1 MTIGRFK
8 FVIWVHDLDK
18 DFKSL
23 KDMCEKYE
31 WSYYHAN
38 HEITPTTGKHHLD
51 GYYEYPTQRKWTT
64 ENKKFVKVFGTGY
77 GNLQQASG
85 TAGENDDYSEKE
97 GRERQTSGTPAQGQ
111 GFRGDIMQ
119 IKNDILAGKVTV
131 DQVAVDDPIKFH
143 QYGRTLSK
151 IEDLALRKQ
160 FRSWMTTCEWIYGP
174 TGTGKSARAFEG
186 YNPDTH
192 YLWKDDKGWQD
203 GYVGQPIVI
212 MNDFRGEIPY
222 NSLLQLIDRYPHFV
236 SRRGRE
242 PAPFLA
248 KHVII
253 TSSLSPD
260 QVYHRRLEQDSIEQL
275 LRRIKVTYSGG

>member
-1 MTIGRFK
+1 
-8 FVIWVHDLDK
+8 
-18 DFKSL
+18 
-23 KDMCEKYE
+23 
-31 WSYYHAN
+31 
-38 HEITPTTGKHHLD
+38 
-51 GYYEYPTQRKWTT
+51 
-64 ENKKFVKVFGTGY
+64 
-77 GNLQQASG
+77 
-85 TAGENDDYSEKE
+85 
-97 GRERQTSGTPAQGQ
+97 
-111 GFRGDIMQ
+111 MQ